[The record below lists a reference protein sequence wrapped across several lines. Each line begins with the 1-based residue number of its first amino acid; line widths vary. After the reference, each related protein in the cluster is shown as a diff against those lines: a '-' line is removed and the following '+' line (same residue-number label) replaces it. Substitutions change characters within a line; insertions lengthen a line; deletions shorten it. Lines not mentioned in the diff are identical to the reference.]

1 MALEKEREIFEE
13 YPIPKAVA
21 TLAIPTVITQI
32 ITFVYNLVDTW
43 YVGLTNDSAMI
54 AALSVCMPLY
64 ILMAAIANLFG
75 IGATSVISRSLGEK
89 KIERARN
96 AFSFALY
103 GGIIASIVY
112 GIAIGLFRDKLTY
125 LIGGTIESYHHIQ
138 KYMFWTMLVGA
149 LPTILNSLF
158 GHLIRSIGDSKTAS
172 FGMGLGSVVNIV
184 LDPIFMFVL
193 LPKGNEVEAAAIAT
207 LIANCVATIYFII
220 YIRKHSDNPV
230 FTLSYKYALNDKKAI
245 KELLT
250 IGFPAALN
258 TTLAMVSNMFA
269 NSLVS
274 GYGSIAVAGMG
285 IAKKIN
291 TLAFNVTM
299 GLTQGVLP
307 LIGYNYA
314 SKNHDRMKKTIRFM
328 LTVALIFTI
337 SCGVIFILNADLLVS
352 FFIKDMDTINEGK
365 QFLHVIALG
374 VPLAAITYSMNAI
387 FQALGEKKKA
397 FILSILRKGCL
408 DIPLMYIF
416 MAKVGKLGIVIATPI
431 AEFISASLALILLLT
446 TFKKL
451 KKGME

>member
-1 MALEKEREIFEE
+1 MALEKERQIFED
-13 YPIPKAVA
+13 YSIPKAVA
-21 TLAIPTVITQI
+21 TLAIPTVLTQI

-43 YVGLTNDSAMI
+43 FVGLTNNSAMI

-89 KIERARN
+89 KIEKARN

-103 GGIIASIVY
+103 GGIIASIIY
-112 GIAIGLFRDKLTY
+112 ALIILIFKDKLTY
-125 LIGGTIESYHHIQ
+125 LVGGTIESYAHIQ
-138 KYMFWTMLVGA
+138 KYMFWTMIIGA
-149 LPTILNSLF
+149 CPTILNSLF

-172 FGMGLGSVVNIV
+172 FGMGLGSIVNII
-184 LDPIFMFVL
+184 LDPIFMFIL
-193 LPKGNEVEAAAIAT
+193 LPSGNEVEAAAIAT

-220 YIRKHSDNPV
+220 YIHKHNDNPV
-230 FTLSYKYALNDKKAI
+230 FTLSYQYACKDSKVI

-258 TTLAMVSNMFA
+258 TTLAMVSNIFA
-269 NSLVS
+269 NALVS

-307 LIGYNYA
+307 LIGYNFA
-314 SKNHDRMKKTIRFM
+314 AKNHERMKKTISFM

-337 SCGVIFILNADLLVS
+337 SCAFVFISNDDLLVS
-352 FFIKDMDTINEGK
+352 FFIKDIDTINEGT
-365 QFLHVIALG
+365 QFLKVIALG

-408 DIPLMYIF
+408 DIPLMYLF
-416 MAKVGKLGIVIATPI
+416 MDKVGKLGIVLATPI
-431 AEFISASLALILLLT
+431 AEIISASLALILLLT

-451 KKGME
+451 KKGMD